1 MKRSLGLHCTLL
13 RLSSTPSKDITP
25 LSKSTWMSAGEELVS
40 LSNPTPLPSISS
52 FDREALI
59 KFTRELATQS
69 VVPHMERCISTWND
83 QIASYR
89 RGLAG
94 RVFTASRRLF
104 SSSSSRSATPTSGS
118 GNYDISTSS
127 YPPSTPEAQMRKLAD
142 YAFMLRDWRLA
153 HSTYDIV
160 RKDFAND
167 KAWKY
172 AAGAQVFLPFPPIL

>member
-1 MKRSLGLHCTLL
+1 MLW
-13 RLSSTPSKDITP
+13 PN
-25 LSKSTWMSAGEELVS
+25 V
-40 LSNPTPLPSISS
+40 
-52 FDREALI
+52 
-59 KFTRELATQS
+59 
-69 VVPHMERCISTWND
+69 

-104 SSSSSRSATPTSGS
+104 GGSSRSATPTTGS
-118 GNYDISTSS
+118 GNYDFSTSS

-142 YAFMLRDWRLA
+142 YAFMLRDWKLA
-153 HSTYDIV
+153 HSTYDIL

-172 AAGAQVFLPFPPIL
+172 AAGAQVCSD